1 MQQPVQRLGA
11 LLVGK
16 RVQGNVHAR
25 LAQLPEAVLER
36 AGDLLAEYESK
47 KRVVQQSLGIVEMVK
62 APVKEQ
68 GVLDKLEMV
77 DPNQLSPIQA
87 LQMIMDL
94 QQELKEA
101 QKA

>member
-1 MQQPVQRLGA
+1 
-11 LLVGK
+11 
-16 RVQGNVHAR
+16 
-25 LAQLPEAVLER
+25 
-36 AGDLLAEYESK
+36 
-47 KRVVQQSLGIVEMVK
+47 MVK

>member
-1 MQQPVQRLGA
+1 MCIRD
-11 LLVGK
+11 
-16 RVQGNVHAR
+16 R
-25 LAQLPEAVLER
+25 
-36 AGDLLAEYESK
+36 
-47 KRVVQQSLGIVEMVK
+47 
-62 APVKEQ
+62 VKEQ